1 MPRAAGVNVRFPREP
16 GRVECAAARATPGT
30 RLGKAGSP
38 SVLGRLYP
46 VLRQET
52 QQCAR
57 QGLVAVEG
65 AVVRSDSG
73 RSHEAAAG
81 SLGGRRGLRVQH
93 ARPDLVEWRR
103 QQR

>member
-1 MPRAAGVNVRFPREP
+1 MLGFHGSRGGLSAQ
-16 GRVECAAARATPGT
+16 AARATPGP

-38 SVLGRLYP
+38 SVFGRLYP

-57 QGLVAVEG
+57 QGLIAVEG

-81 SLGGRRGLRVQH
+81 SLGGRRGLLVRVQH